1 MTKEGRINFVLFL
14 IFLAGGIIVS
24 RLFYLQICQGD
35 FYKAQA
41 KGQQNFL
48 SETEGNRGGV
58 YFKGGEILAI
68 TKNAPYLFVS
78 PEEIKEKE
86 KTAEAL
92 AAVINQDKDDLLR
105 KLNVPGSLYE
115 EVLKEMDDELAQKVK
130 SLNLPGVYISY
141 KKKRY
146 YPNDEIASQVI
157 GFVNEE
163 GVGQYGLEE
172 YYQNEL
178 SGKKK
183 TQKKA
188 FNPWHFVS
196 SSSEDDSLNG
206 ASLDLTIDYNIQ
218 FMAEKIL
225 KKGVEEYQAQGGE
238 IIVMNPQNG
247 EIIAMAQVPNFNPNN
262 YKNENYSLFQNSA
275 IQKLFEPGS
284 IFKPIT
290 MSAALNEG
298 LVAPDTIFEDYKGY
312 VQYGKYRVSN
322 FSDKAWGAT
331 TMTQIL
337 EKSINTGIIYVESLV
352 GHTKFLE
359 YLDKYGFFKKT
370 GIDLAGEIAS
380 GNNEIKKALQQNIEV
395 NFANASFGQG
405 VNITPLQITTAFCTI
420 ANGGTMVKPHV
431 VKKINGQEQ
440 EIETLERVITPDTSL
455 KLKKMLINVVE
466 NGFGHL
472 GKVDGYYIAGKTGTS
487 QIPWSSLEISKSG
500 YSDQTWQSFMGFA
513 PALDPKF
520 VALVKLNN
528 PQVKTSEYSAAPL
541 FHDLAEYILDYWQIP
556 PDYELDKTE

>member
-1 MTKEGRINFVLFL
+1 L
-14 IFLAGGIIVS
+14 I
-24 RLFYLQICQGD
+24 
-35 FYKAQA
+35 
-41 KGQQNFL
+41 
-48 SETEGNRGGV
+48 
-58 YFKGGEILAI
+58 
-68 TKNAPYLFVS
+68 S

-455 KLKKMLINVVE
+455 KLKKC
-466 NGFGHL
+466 
-472 GKVDGYYIAGKTGTS
+472 
-487 QIPWSSLEISKSG
+487 
-500 YSDQTWQSFMGFA
+500 
-513 PALDPKF
+513 
-520 VALVKLNN
+520 
-528 PQVKTSEYSAAPL
+528 
-541 FHDLAEYILDYWQIP
+541 
-556 PDYELDKTE
+556 

>member
-24 RLFYLQICQGD
+24 RLFYLQVCQSD

-41 KGQQNFL
+41 RGQQNL
-48 SETEGNRGGV
+48 LAETEGDRGNI

-68 TKNAPYLFVS
+68 TKNTPYLFVS

-92 AAVINQDKDDLLR
+92 AAVINQDKDSLLK
-105 KLNVPGSLYE
+105 KLNVSGSLYE
-115 EVLKEMDDELAQKVK
+115 EVLKEMDDELVQKIK
-130 SLNLPGVYISY
+130 NLNLTGVYIGH

-146 YPNDEIASQVI
+146 YPNDEMASQIV

-183 TQKKA
+183 TQKKT
-188 FNPWHFVS
+188 FNPWNFSS

-225 KKGVEEYQAQGGE
+225 KQGIEDYKAQGGE
-238 IIVMNPQNG
+238 IIVMDPQNG
-247 EIIAMAQVPNFNPNN
+247 GIIAMAQVPSFNPNN
-262 YKNENYSLFQNSA
+262 YKNENYDVFQNSA

-298 LVAPDTIFEDYKGY
+298 LVTPDTIFEDYKGY
-312 VQYGKYRVSN
+312 VQYGKDKVSN

-337 EKSINTGIIYVESLV
+337 EKSINTGIIYVENLL
-352 GHTKFLE
+352 GHAKFLE
-359 YLDKYGFFKKT
+359 YFDKYGFSQKT

-380 GNNEIKKALQQNIEV
+380 ENKEIKKAFQQNIEV

-405 VNITPLQITTAFCTI
+405 INITPLQITTAFCAI
-420 ANGGTMVKPHV
+420 ANGGTMVKPHIV
-431 VKKINGQEQ
+431 EKIAGQKQ
-440 EIETLERVITPDTSL
+440 ETEKLERVINPDTSL
-455 KLKKMLINVVE
+455 KLKKMMINVVE

-487 QIPWSSLEISKSG
+487 QIPWPSLDINKWG
-500 YSDQTWQSFMGFA
+500 YSDQTWQSFIGFA

-528 PQVKTSEYSAAPL
+528 PQVETSEYSAAPL
-541 FHDLAEYILDYWQIP
+541 FHNLAEYIIDYWQIP

>member
-115 EVLKEMDDELAQKVK
+115 EVLKEMDDELTQKVE

-183 TQKKA
+183 TQKKT

-440 EIETLERVITPDTSL
+440 EIETLERVITLDTSL